1 MRTPD
6 NAAIAEKLREMANVL
21 EQQQADGFRI
31 AAYRR
36 AAGTLDSLGQSIE
49 GLIREKGR
57 EGLVALPGIGR
68 SIAAVIIEMA
78 ETGRWAALDRLTGAL
93 EPEQLFQTVPVIGPE
108 LAERIHDELHIDTLE
123 ALELAAH
130 DGRLE
135 HVHGIG
141 ARRAA
146 AIRATLSERLG
157 RRQLRD
163 RRSSRHMPSV
173 DLVLDVDREYRQRAD
188 RGELRLIA
196 PKRFNPTGQAW
207 LPVLHTRRGNW
218 DFTALFSNTAR
229 AHELDKTHDW
239 VVIYFHDRDGPE
251 AQCTVVTEQRGA
263 LAERRVVRGREG
275 ECVAHYAKVDGTSPD
290 NTRSSN

>member
-68 SIAAVIIEMA
+68 GIAAVIIEMA

-93 EPEQLFQTVPVIGPE
+93 KPEQLFQTVPVIGPE

-141 ARRAA
+141 
-146 AIRATLSERLG
+146 E
-157 RRQLRD
+157 
-163 RRSSRHMPSV
+163 RRSSLSECLGRFRSPHSAPAPAV
-173 DLVLDVDREYRQRAD
+173 DLLLDVDRDYRERAD

-207 LPVLHTRRGNW
+207 LPVLHVRRDDW
-218 DFTALFSNTAR
+218 DFTALFSNTSR
-229 AHELDKTHDW
+229 AHELGKTHDW
-239 VVIYFHDRDGPE
+239 VVIFFHDRDGPE
-251 AQCTVVTEQRGA
+251 AQCTIVTEQRGA
-263 LAERRVVRGREG
+263 LAGRRVVRGREG

-290 NTRSSN
+290 STRSSN